1 MKENMHQSSIENAVL
16 NLELL
21 DPFVGSLTLN
31 KIHTGSLQ
39 SFIDARKRQGC
50 KNKTI
55 NIALGVVRR
64 ILNLASMEWIDENG
78 LTWLANAPRIKLLST
93 KDSRQPY
100 PISWDEQD
108 RLFNELPEHLK
119 QMCLYK
125 VNTGCREQEVCQLR
139 WEWETPIPELE
150 TSVFIIPAWIVRN
163 GRMQSMVKN
172 GEDRLVVLNDV
183 AKNVIEQRRG
193 IDSTHVFTYKGH
205 PICRINNTA
214 WRKAKERAN
223 LLQFRVH
230 DLKHTFGRRLR
241 SVGVAFEDRQDLLG
255 HRSGRITTHYSAAEV
270 KNLIDAANKV
280 CDSKKQ
286 SPVLTILKSTRK
298 IEELA
303 N

>member
-1 MKENMHQSSIENAVL
+1 MHQSSIENAVL

-93 KDSRQPY
+93 KDGRQPY

-139 WEWETPIPELE
+139 WEWETPIPELG

-172 GEDRLVVLNDV
+172 GEDRLVVLNDA
-183 AKNVIEQRRG
+183 AKNIIEQRRD
-193 IDSTHVFTYKGH
+193 IDSTYVFTYKGH
-205 PICRINNTA
+205 PIRRINNTA

-223 LLQFRVH
+223 LLQVRVH

-270 KNLIDAANKV
+270 KNLITAANKV

-298 IEELA
+298 IGSLA
-303 N
+303 SLQS